1 MIRAALAALM
11 LSASP
16 AIADDRQ
23 ELMAYVNAS
32 IAGQYCGIEPDLMI
46 LNGIKALAARNGV
59 NSVETA
65 RNIARVAGEMAQTYT
80 REQIRDLCATVLR
93 AYRMYGAG
101 R

>member
-11 LSASP
+11 LTAAP
-16 AIADDRQ
+16 AMADDKR

-46 LNGIKALAARNGV
+46 LNGIMALSTRHGV
-59 NSVETA
+59 DANETA
-65 RNIARVAGEMAQTYT
+65 KNIARVASEMAQTYT
-80 REQIRDLCATVLR
+80 REQIRDICATVLR